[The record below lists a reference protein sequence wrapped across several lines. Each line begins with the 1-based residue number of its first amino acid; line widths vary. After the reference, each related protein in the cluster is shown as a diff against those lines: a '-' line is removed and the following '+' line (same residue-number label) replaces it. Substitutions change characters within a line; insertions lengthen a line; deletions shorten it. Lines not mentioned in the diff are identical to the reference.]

1 MQAPDVSTDTS
12 AKLFQA
18 IEAGDAETVRV
29 LLESDPTLVSVR
41 RKDGLSGL
49 TWAAYYRKP
58 AICELFLSHGAKPDV
73 FEAATLGLTET
84 VEALARSDRS
94 LVQRYSVDGWTA
106 LHLAAHFGHTETIR
120 VLLASGADHRSVSRN
135 SNGNQPL
142 QAGTA
147 GGSVEAVE
155 LLLKVGADPN
165 HKSHGG
171 YTALD
176 IAAQQGNL
184 GMLRALLGA
193 GADVNVPMDTG
204 KTPLDFA
211 IEANHEA
218 AVDLLEAAGARSGT
232 PRKARKP

>member
-1 MQAPDVSTDTS
+1 MQAPEVSMDTI

-18 IEAGDAETVRV
+18 IEAGDTETVRV

-41 RKDGLSGL
+41 RKDGISAL

-58 AICELFLSHGAKPDV
+58 AICDLFLVQGAKPDV
-73 FEAATLGLTET
+73 FEAATLGLTER
-84 VEALARSDRS
+84 VDALVHSDRS
-94 LVQRYSVDGWTA
+94 LVERYSADGWTA
-106 LHLAAHFGHTETIR
+106 LHLAAHFGHVETMR
-120 VLLASGADHRSVSRN
+120 ALLASGADHRAVSRN

-142 QAGTA
+142 QAAAA
-147 GGSVEAVE
+147 GGSTAAVE
-155 LLLKVGADPN
+155 LLLRAGADPN
-165 HKSHGG
+165 HKSHGA

-184 GMLRALLGA
+184 GMLRALLAA
-193 GADVNVPMDTG
+193 GADVNTATDTG

-218 AVDLLEAAGARSGT
+218 AVDLLEGAGATSGP
-232 PRKARKP
+232 PRKSRKP